1 MLNKIIAVCVFLIS
15 NCFAVYP
22 DSFYDDNIC
31 GCNNLSN
38 AEKVEEVKNSNTD
51 STETIRKNPFKDKL
65 SIFVKWG
72 IKLDDFH
79 KYQIRHSNYF
89 GIQFNHMMDKNW
101 GLQLEIDY
109 WEADYKLD
117 NIDGEVTSLSY
128 ILSLYFNL
136 SGDKFFTRASVG
148 FGSNC
153 LNFKS
158 LFGDESEGLA
168 SLNFGFNLGY
178 QLSKRTNLILFFKQQ
193 IASKITLDGSNSFY
207 ITPTFIGLG
216 FGYRF

>member
-38 AEKVEEVKNSNTD
+38 AEKVEEVKNSKTD

-89 GIQFNHMMDKNW
+89 GIQFNSILGSSW
-101 GLQLEIDY
+101 GVQHELDY
-109 WEADYKLD
+109 WKADYKHN
-117 NIDGEVTSLSY
+117 NISGEVTSLSY

-136 SGDKFFTRASVG
+136 SGDKFFTRASIG
-148 FGSNC
+148 FGFHRM
-153 LNFKS
+153 NFMTTQY
-158 LFGDESEGLA
+158 DEIEDMT
-168 SLNFGFNLGY
+168 SLNFGFNIGY
-178 QLSKRTNLILFFKQQ
+178 KLSNRISVVSFIKQQ
-193 IASKITLDGSNSFY
+193 ISGYLTLAGYSPY
-207 ITPTFIGLG
+207 RMTPTFIGLG